1 MVQIGLLM
9 LWTPFNWDNHGN
21 EKRLNSMETAFFDVI
36 YLAINSPLL

>member
-21 EKRLNSMETAFFDVI
+21 EKRLNSMETAFFGVI
-36 YLAINSPLL
+36 